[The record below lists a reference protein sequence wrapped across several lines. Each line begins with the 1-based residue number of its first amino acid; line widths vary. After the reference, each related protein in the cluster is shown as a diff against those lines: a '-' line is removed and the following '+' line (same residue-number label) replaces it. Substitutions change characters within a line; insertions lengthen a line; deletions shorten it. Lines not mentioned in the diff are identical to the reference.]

1 MQQLLRVFYE
11 SSNGDQWALGR
22 RPGTALPYV
31 VHEANQPSGGTVT
44 NSEVGAF
51 LRRVPW
57 NAEQQALLELIGT
70 LVPESDDTSEPPTP
84 GLG

>member
-1 MQQLLRVFYE
+1 MQQFLRVFYE

-22 RPGTALPYV
+22 RSGAKYAYV
-31 VHEANQPSGGTVT
+31 LHTANQPSGGAVT
-44 NSEVGAF
+44 TIEVGAF
-51 LRRVPW
+51 LRRGPS

-70 LVPESDDTSEPPTP
+70 LVPEFDASEDMVP